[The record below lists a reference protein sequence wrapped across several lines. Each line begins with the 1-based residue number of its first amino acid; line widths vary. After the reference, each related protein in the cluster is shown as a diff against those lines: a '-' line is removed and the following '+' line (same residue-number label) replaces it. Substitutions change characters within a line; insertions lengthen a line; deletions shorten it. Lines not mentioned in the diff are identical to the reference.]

1 MKDMQYMHYRYFS
14 SLFSITHLTSPLLF
28 NSGFGN
34 QAAAPKIIKTS
45 KTNGKK
51 SFVGIGKPDK
61 PINDVNKPEYD
72 DQGYTLYANEET
84 GEKSRVFEALVE
96 YPSIF
101 KMKIIGRNESTF
113 ASDMVQIVADSCS
126 VTTSEVKYSERANG
140 KWLSVTVHAP
150 VESADMLYALYEN
163 VDRDPRVKFKF

>member
-1 MKDMQYMHYRYFS
+1 MQYMHYRYFS

-61 PINDVNKPEYD
+61 PINDFNKPEYD
-72 DQGYTLYANEET
+72 DQGYTL
-84 GEKSRVFEALVE
+84 
-96 YPSIF
+96 
-101 KMKIIGRNESTF
+101 
-113 ASDMVQIVADSCS
+113 
-126 VTTSEVKYSERANG
+126 
-140 KWLSVTVHAP
+140 
-150 VESADMLYALYEN
+150 
-163 VDRDPRVKFKF
+163 